1 MLQLAH
7 RNFIPRNTRIIVPSN
22 AGVNLISPHWRC
34 RVVHKQI
41 SVIAHLGVAVMVAAS
56 GSREALAQI
65 TMTGSESAAISQIQ
79 MLPGH
84 EAEVRKSV
92 EAVRAST
99 LQDPGC
105 LIFSYDLDAT
115 LYEVFRSREALTQH
129 SNAPATKEFLSE
141 LKGRVVGDAPVVTL
155 LQQMP
160 GPVTGAL
167 ASTGGHQSNQDPT
180 MPRGMDHVG
189 VTVPDVD
196 AAAQFF
202 EQAFSARAVYDVQ
215 PMGARPM
222 AGPDVERELGLPHGA
237 KIVHMRLLRI
247 GDGPSLELFQIAD
260 AAHQPPAALNDFGW
274 THIALY
280 VDDIKAAS
288 RRFEA
293 AGGTLL
299 SRPHA
304 LAGVESGPTNRGVYG
319 RPPWGGLIELI
330 TYGSGIQYPDSR
342 ITRWTPPPNR
352 PN

>member
-160 GPVTGAL
+160 GAGHRGARQHWRPSIEPGSHD
-167 ASTGGHQSNQDPT
+167 AARHG
-180 MPRGMDHVG
+180 PRG
-189 VTVPDVD
+189 
-196 AAAQFF
+196 
-202 EQAFSARAVYDVQ
+202 SN
-215 PMGARPM
+215 GAR
-222 AGPDVERELGLPHGA
+222 
-237 KIVHMRLLRI
+237 
-247 GDGPSLELFQIAD
+247 
-260 AAHQPPAALNDFGW
+260 
-274 THIALY
+274 
-280 VDDIKAAS
+280 
-288 RRFEA
+288 RRC
-293 AGGTLL
+293 GGTIL
-299 SRPHA
+299 
-304 LAGVESGPTNRGVYG
+304 
-319 RPPWGGLIELI
+319 
-330 TYGSGIQYPDSR
+330 
-342 ITRWTPPPNR
+342 
-352 PN
+352 